1 MPVLLE
7 AGMSREISRVMDD
20 LEFPEDA
27 TTGQDVHLVTGVVT
41 QRHTASQ
48 YTEVSPQSLGPDHI

>member
-1 MPVLLE
+1 
-7 AGMSREISRVMDD
+7 MSREISRVMDD